1 LHDRDSESKSKLE
14 AWHFPRL
21 VELRYPT
28 RIAKTGDKLNWIT
41 SMMVDPRLSERDR
54 LVLTRLALHLN
65 SKSGRC
71 DPAER
76 LLALELSIGGKEE
89 SATRVVR
96 RSLARAKGLGWIKR
110 RLRHGGDTRHNQSN
124 LYTLT
129 IPPDILAMLRPPTGQ
144 MDAPDRT
151 NTPSRPDSPVP
162 LILKL
167 KILNDKSSALARH
180 PPGAIKEMKEV
191 KEGVADKEG
200 SYSEDALSLCEH
212 FFHNCSNKPRSFSA
226 LRAFCRQNKGDIT
239 FGQLT
244 ALVNAGKV
252 RQSRD
257 GYWME
262 ASEDP

>member
-1 LHDRDSESKSKLE
+1 MHDRVSARKSKLE
-14 AWHFPRL
+14 TWHFPRL

-28 RIAKTGDKLNWIT
+28 RIAKTGDKLNWIA

-54 LVLTRLALHLN
+54 LVLTRLAMHLN
-65 SKSGRC
+65 PKSGRC

-96 RSLARAKGLGWIKR
+96 RCLAQAEGLGWIKR
-110 RLRHGGDTRHNQSN
+110 HWRYGGDTRHNQSN

-129 IPPDILAMLRPPTGQ
+129 IPPDILASTGQ

-151 NTPSRPDSPVP
+151 NTPFRPDSPVL
-162 LILKL
+162 LILNTVIL
-167 KILNDKSSALARH
+167 KNKSSALARH
-180 PPGAIKEMKEV
+180 PPGANEEV
-191 KEGVADKEG
+191 KEAKEEVADKEG
-200 SYSEDALSLCEH
+200 SYSEDVLGLCTH
-212 FFHNCSNKPRSFSA
+212 FFHNCSNRPRSFGA
-226 LRAFCRQNKGDIT
+226 LRAFCQQNKGDIT

-244 ALVNAGKV
+244 ALVKAGKV
-252 RQSRD
+252 KQSRD

-262 ASEDP
+262 